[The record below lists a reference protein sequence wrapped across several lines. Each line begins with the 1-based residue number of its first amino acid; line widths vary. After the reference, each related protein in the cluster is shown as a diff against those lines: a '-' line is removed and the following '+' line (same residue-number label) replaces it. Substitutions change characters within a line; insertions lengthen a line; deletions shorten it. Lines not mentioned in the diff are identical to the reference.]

1 MAIRKA
7 KGSSKRRP
15 SQAEEAVE
23 AEHMF
28 EADHDEGSFQKRL
41 NRIAKEKR
49 PGRKRKAKR

>member
-1 MAIRKA
+1 MAIGKA
-7 KGSSKRRP
+7 KRASTRRP

-28 EADHDEGSFQKRL
+28 EADHDEGSFEKRL

-49 PGRKRKAKR
+49 PRRKRKAKR